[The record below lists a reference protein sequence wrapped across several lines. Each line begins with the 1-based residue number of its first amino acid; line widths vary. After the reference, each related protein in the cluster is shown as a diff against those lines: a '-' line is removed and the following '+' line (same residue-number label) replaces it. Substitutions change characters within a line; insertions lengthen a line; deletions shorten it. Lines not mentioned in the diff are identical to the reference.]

1 MNHVAVLHEPYIRA
15 ILDGSKTVE
24 SRLSKMRCAP
34 FGAVSPGDV
43 IYFKLSGGPFALHAV
58 AHEIESHDDLSP
70 GAIDQLRKR
79 LNRHVG
85 APREYWRA
93 KRDARC
99 ATFIWL
105 REVRPI
111 ERGPIIPAL
120 NGRGWLVLPRTFSMQ
135 PHRPAH
141 AHGIGRDLIE
151 AA

>member
-34 FGAVSPGDV
+34 FGAVNPGDV
-43 IYFKLSGGPFALHAV
+43 IYFKLSGGPFALQAV

-70 GAIDQLRKR
+70 NAIDRLRKR

-93 KRDARC
+93 KRSARC

-105 REVRPI
+105 RDIRPI

-120 NGRGWLVLPRTFSMQ
+120 NGRGWLVLGERVTLARSRAAR
-135 PHRPAH
+135 HRQHP
-141 AHGIGRDLIE
+141 LFV